1 MNLRKMTKNVFDFKI
16 SSWIKVLDEKEKKEK
31 IKMIKKKNWN
41 WKVKLERKMI
51 KSKLEKAKKIQ
62 SISH

>member
-1 MNLRKMTKNVFDFKI
+1 MCLILKLVVELKYQMKKKRKK
-16 SSWIKVLDEKEKKEK
+16 K

-41 WKVKLERKMI
+41 RRVKLERKMI